1 MHQFPDVPRKKFPP
15 TRKKRT
21 AKMKMMMKNEIL
33 KIMDNGDHDHQDHSN
48 GDEVK
53 KMTLIKIMKM
63 MMTSSVGSISA
74 SE

>member
-1 MHQFPDVPRKKFPP
+1 M
-15 TRKKRT
+15 
-21 AKMKMMMKNEIL
+21 II
-33 KIMDNGDHDHQDHSN
+33 KISSN

>member
-1 MHQFPDVPRKKFPP
+1 
-15 TRKKRT
+15 
-21 AKMKMMMKNEIL
+21 MKMMMKKKTL

-63 MMTSSVGSISA
+63 TSSVGSISA

>member
-1 MHQFPDVPRKKFPP
+1 
-15 TRKKRT
+15 
-21 AKMKMMMKNEIL
+21 MKMMMKKKTL